1 MDTERKDREE
11 GRIRSGQEKWEEE
24 RRQGTG
30 TVLVPVISAAS
41 ASTGPSTRQAVRKYV
56 EGMEILQKPLLTP
69 LPLLGQASPLGNST
83 PSLPTVGRH
92 CQGTSKDSESLPV
105 TSTIINQWALGSQSS
120 TFQQLPS
127 WRGGLSPSSL
137 PAQQMQSGHSGYLH

>member
-1 MDTERKDREE
+1 M
-11 GRIRSGQEKWEEE
+11 
-24 RRQGTG
+24 
-30 TVLVPVISAAS
+30 VPVISAAS

-127 WRGGLSPSSL
+127 WGGGLSPSSL
-137 PAQQMQSGHSGYLH
+137 PAQQMPFPPLRHVNVPACWLDCGGQCPRPGQLSPGPQAWHS